1 MFLATEILFFGGLFT
16 AYAVMRTL
24 NPEAFSLASYK
35 LNAVLGGLNTAIL
48 LTSSFTMALAVWA
61 AQTKNQSLLRLF
73 LGLTLFFGC
82 FFLVI
87 KAYEWHHEYE
97 VGLLPG
103 KNFGYAVHGHDHAH
117 TEAKHVG
124 DHAHDHDHASS
135 PGAVAARQITVTDRD
150 GKTPLTPDKLKGL
163 QMAFLFYFMIT
174 GLHATHMVVGISVMG
189 VHWVWTFFYPRFG
202 VDDYTPIE
210 VSGLYWHF
218 VDVVWIFV
226 FPILY
231 LLRH

>member
-1 MFLATEILFFGGLFT
+1 MWMFLATEILFFGGIFT

-35 LNAVLGGLNTAIL
+35 LNAVLGGVNTAVL

-61 AQTKNQSLLRLF
+61 AQTKNQSMLRLF
-73 LGLTLFFGC
+73 MGLTLFFGS

-87 KAYEWHHEYE
+87 KGYEWNHEYE

-103 KNFGYAVHGHDHAH
+103 KNFGYAPHGHGHDASHADDK
-117 TEAKHVG
+117 KHVDEKHHSTG
-124 DHAHDHDHASS
+124 GHRE
-135 PGAVAARQITVTDRD
+135 VTVTGRD
-150 GKTPLTPDKLKGL
+150 GKPLSTDQLKGL
-163 QMAFLFYFMIT
+163 QLAFLFYFMIT
-174 GLHATHMVVGISVMG
+174 GLHALHMIIGLSVLGIQWS
-189 VHWVWTFFYPRFG
+189 WAFFYPKFG

-210 VSGLYWHF
+210 LSGLYWHF

>member
-1 MFLATEILFFGGLFT
+1 MFLSTEILFFGGLFT

-35 LNAVLGGLNTAIL
+35 LNAVLGGINTAVL

-61 AQTKNQSLLRLF
+61 AQTKNQNLLRLF

-103 KNFGYAVHGHDHAH
+103 KNFGYALHGHEHS
-117 TEAKHVG
+117 
-124 DHAHDHDHASS
+124 HDHEKHADGKHHDHSS
-135 PGAVAARQITVTDRD
+135 AVAGQRQITVTDRD
-150 GKTPLTPDKLKGL
+150 GKTLLTPDKLKGL

-174 GLHATHMVVGISVMG
+174 GLHATHMVVGIAIMG
-189 VHWVWTFFYPRFG
+189 IHWTWTFFYPRFG

-231 LLRH
+231 LMRH

>member
-1 MFLATEILFFGGLFT
+1 MWMFLATEILFFGGIFT

-35 LNAVLGGLNTAIL
+35 LNAVLGGVNTAVL

-61 AQTKNQSLLRLF
+61 AQTKNQSMLRLF
-73 LGLTLFFGC
+73 MGLTLFFGS

-87 KAYEWHHEYE
+87 KGYEWHHEYE

-103 KNFGYAVHGHDHAH
+103 KNFGYASHGHGHDHDPSHADDK
-117 TEAKHVG
+117 KHVDEKHHSTIG
-124 DHAHDHDHASS
+124 HRE
-135 PGAVAARQITVTDRD
+135 VTVTGRD
-150 GKTPLTPDKLKGL
+150 GKPLSTDQLKGL
-163 QMAFLFYFMIT
+163 QLAFLFYFMIT
-174 GLHATHMVVGISVMG
+174 GLHALHMIIGLSVLGIQWS
-189 VHWVWTFFYPRFG
+189 WAFFYPRFG

-210 VSGLYWHF
+210 LSGLYWHF

>member
-1 MFLATEILFFGGLFT
+1 MWMFLATEILFFGGIFT

-35 LNAVLGGLNTAIL
+35 LNAVLGGVNTAVL

-73 LGLTLFFGC
+73 MGLTLFFGS

-87 KAYEWHHEYE
+87 KGYEWHHEYE

-103 KNFGYAVHGHDHAH
+103 KNFGYAPHGHGHSDESHADDKH
-117 TEAKHVG
+117 HDEKHHSTEGKRH
-124 DHAHDHDHASS
+124 
-135 PGAVAARQITVTDRD
+135 ITVTDRD
-150 GKTPLTPDKLKGL
+150 GKTPLTADKLKGL

-174 GLHATHMVVGISVMG
+174 GLHALHMIIGLSVLG
-189 VHWVWTFFYPRFG
+189 VQWSWAFFYPKFG

-210 VSGLYWHF
+210 LSGLYWHF